1 METPIIYP
9 HAAAD
14 GQVAVDSYLNSM
26 YEELLQTIA
35 AISDSEIIAEY
46 KKTKKMS
53 ISHALNNLLDK
64 SFTAK
69 GWDRQTRLF
78 SDSKYVKQ
86 KSFRLDFSK
95 TIKGDDGITRGIA
108 VEVAFNHGEAISWN
122 LLKPVLAAE
131 QNHIEKD
138 FKVDKGIGVVIVA
151 SDALKKAGAFDSA
164 VGSYEKYLRYLLPMS
179 STLNKPMFL
188 IGLKPPKTFKV
199 LKVKNSVTKRN
210 SGEIELI
217 VA

>member
-1 METPIIYP
+1 MEPPIIFA

-14 GQVAVDSYLNSM
+14 GQVAVDNYLKSM

-35 AISDSEIIAEY
+35 TISDSEIIAEH
-46 KKTKKMS
+46 KKTNKMS
-53 ISHALNNLLDK
+53 ISHALNNLLDE
-64 SFTAK
+64 SLTEK

-78 SDSKYVKQ
+78 SDSKYAKQ

-151 SDALKKAGAFDSA
+151 STALIKAGAFDSA

-188 IGLKPPKTFKV
+188 IGLRPPKSFKV
-199 LKVKNSVTKRN
+199 LKVKNALTKRN
-210 SGEIELI
+210 SGEIEFLEP
-217 VA
+217 

>member
-1 METPIIYP
+1 MQTPIIWP

-14 GQVAVDSYLNSM
+14 GQVAVDPYLKSL
-26 YEELLQTIA
+26 YEELLSVINE
-35 AISDSEIIAEY
+35 ISDSDVIEEY
-46 KKTKKMS
+46 RKTKKMS

-64 SFTAK
+64 GLFAK

-78 SDSKYVKQ
+78 SDTKYVKQ

-95 TIKGDDGITRGIA
+95 TVAGNDGLIRGIA

-151 SDALKKAGAFDSA
+151 SNALKKAGAFDSA

-188 IGLKPPKTFKV
+188 IGLQPPKTFKV
-199 LKVKNSVTKRN
+199 LKVKDAITKRN
-210 SGEIELI
+210 SGKIEML
-217 VA
+217 VS

>member
-1 METPIIYP
+1 MQTPIIWP

-14 GQVAVDSYLNSM
+14 GQVAVDPYLKSL
-26 YEELLQTIA
+26 YEELLSVINE
-35 AISDSEIIAEY
+35 ISDSDVIEEY
-46 KKTKKMS
+46 RKTKKMS

-64 SFTAK
+64 GLFAK

-78 SDSKYVKQ
+78 SDTKYVKQ

-95 TIKGDDGITRGIA
+95 TVAGNDGLIRGIA

-151 SDALKKAGAFDSA
+151 SNALKKAGAFDSA

-188 IGLKPPKTFKV
+188 IGLQPPKTFKV
-199 LKVKNSVTKRN
+199 LKVKDPITKRN
-210 SGEIELI
+210 SGKIEML
-217 VA
+217 VS

>member
-1 METPIIYP
+1 MQTPIIWP

-14 GQVAVDSYLNSM
+14 GQVAVDPYLKSL
-26 YEELLQTIA
+26 YEELLSVINE
-35 AISDSEIIAEY
+35 ISDSDVIEEY
-46 KKTKKMS
+46 RKTKKMS

-64 SFTAK
+64 GLFAK

-78 SDSKYVKQ
+78 SDTKYVKQ

-95 TIKGDDGITRGIA
+95 TVAGNDGLIRGIA

-151 SDALKKAGAFDSA
+151 SNALKKAGAF
-164 VGSYEKYLRYLLPMS
+164 EKYLRYLLPMS

-188 IGLKPPKTFKV
+188 IGLQPPKTFKV
-199 LKVKNSVTKRN
+199 LKVKDAITKRN
-210 SGEIELI
+210 SGKIEML
-217 VA
+217 VS